1 MYPGVYVEFDDQSD
15 ITSLPITEV
24 RNQPLFCAVFTS
36 DKGTEAWTRV
46 SGEDFFS
53 MYGKSIKFTKHGQ
66 PLLQAAMSIN
76 AGAELLCKRL
86 VADDAALANIAIYA
100 KVETTE
106 ATTQEVQATD
116 STGAPLYK
124 DANGN
129 QTTEVTG
136 DPIMT
141 TVSVPG
147 TCTISYTKKSV
158 EGLTVDQDGKIPTI
172 KDVVEALGEPAEGEY
187 LLYVFADIGRGV
199 SNKRVKIV
207 PNYKLSKGAEY
218 TTYNFS
224 VIEGS
229 SEVESFSFA
238 VNPHM
243 IVNSENVSLQSMI
256 NNNSDQL
263 VCYEDI
269 EGIENL
275 VKDIATATGKTETE
289 IFKYD
294 VLFGCTNKGVAL
306 EGVTI
311 DSEGIDLDNGAG
323 QALENGTDGAFGDK
337 NPAYYL
343 GSKVAD
349 DETNVWAQLAVK
361 AFDGSFDKI
370 IFNLD
375 QHKIHAIVDAN
386 YPYSVKKA
394 IEALANFREDF
405 MYLRDQRLD
414 NVSYEG
420 IKDTCSREAKSMFC
434 ATYPQ
439 FYDILD
445 PYSKRQI
452 AVTIGYS
459 LARLL
464 VNHIN
469 NGAILPT
476 AGMKYDMVIED
487 AIYGTLSYAPT
498 ICPDEIGGNEKE
510 LMEDIKVN
518 YASYIDNQLVIETL
532 YTSQEKNS
540 QWSYVNNVMGIQDV
554 VKAIRTRCPAIRY
567 TFIEGED
574 LEKYKADVEEVI
586 APFSSNYLQLSLEYK
601 QDAMYSAN
609 KIFYAVLKVVYKD
622 FIQTEWFK
630 VTALSTV
637 EVQA

>member
-1 MYPGVYVEFDDQSD
+1 MYPGVFVEFDDQSD

-24 RNQPLFCAVFTS
+24 RNQPLFCSVFTS

-46 SGEDFFS
+46 SGEDFFK

-86 VADDAALANIAIYA
+86 VADDATLANLAIYA
-100 KVETTE
+100 KVTTTE
-106 ATTQEVQATD
+106 ATTQEVQAVD
-116 STGAPLYK
+116 GTGAPLYK
-124 DANGN
+124 DAEGN

-141 TVSVPG
+141 TVTVPG
-147 TCTISYTKKSV
+147 TCTISYSKKSV
-158 EGLTVDQDGKIPTI
+158 ADLALDENGKISNV
-172 KDVVEALGEPAEGEY
+172 KDVVDALGESADGEY
-187 LLYVFADIGRGV
+187 LLYVFADIGRGA
-199 SNKRVKIV
+199 SDKRIKIV
-207 PNYKLSKGAEY
+207 PNYKLSKGADY

-224 VIEGS
+224 IIEGS
-229 SEVESFSFA
+229 SEVESFSFSI
-238 VNPHM
+238 NPHM
-243 IVNSENVSLQSMI
+243 IINGENVSLQSMI
-256 NNNSDQL
+256 NNNSTQL
-263 VCYEDI
+263 VCQENI
-269 EGIENL
+269 EGIESL
-275 VKDIATATGKTETE
+275 IKDIATATGKSEAE
-289 IFKYD
+289 ILRYD

-306 EGVTI
+306 DGVTI

-323 QALENGTDGAFGDK
+323 QALENGKDGSFETTSA
-337 NPAYYL
+337 AACL
-343 GSKVAD
+343 ASKDAD
-349 DETNVWAQLAVK
+349 ESIWAKLAVK

-370 IFNLD
+370 IFNVD

-386 YPYSVKKA
+386 YPYIVKKA
-394 IEALANFREDF
+394 IEALADFREDF

-420 IKDTCSREAKSMFC
+420 IKDTCTREAKSMFC

-439 FYDILD
+439 FYDIID

-452 AVTIGYS
+452 TVTIGYS

-464 VNHIN
+464 VNHVN
-469 NGAILPT
+469 NGSILPT
-476 AGMKYDMVIED
+476 AGMKYDMVIDD

-498 ICPDEIGGNEKE
+498 ICPDGIGGNEKE

-601 QDAMYSAN
+601 QDAMYAAN

>member
-1 MYPGVYVEFDDQSD
+1 MYPGVFVEFDDQSD

-24 RNQPLFCAVFTS
+24 RNQPLFCSVFTS

-46 SGEDFFS
+46 SGEDFFK

-86 VADDAALANIAIYA
+86 VADDATLANLAIYA
-100 KVETTE
+100 KVTTTE
-106 ATTQEVQATD
+106 ATTQEVQAVD
-116 STGAPLYK
+116 GTGAPLYK
-124 DANGN
+124 DAEGN

-141 TVSVPG
+141 TVTVPG
-147 TCTISYTKKSV
+147 TCTISYSKKSV
-158 EGLTVDQDGKIPTI
+158 ADLALDENGKISNV
-172 KDVVEALGEPAEGEY
+172 KDVVDALGESADGEY
-187 LLYVFADIGRGV
+187 LLYVFADIGRGA
-199 SNKRVKIV
+199 SDKRIKIV
-207 PNYKLSKGAEY
+207 PNYKLSKGADY

-224 VIEGS
+224 IIEGS
-229 SEVESFSFA
+229 SEVESFSFSI
-238 VNPHM
+238 NPHM
-243 IVNSENVSLQSMI
+243 IINGENVSLQSMI
-256 NNNSDQL
+256 NNNSTQL
-263 VCYEDI
+263 VCHENI

-275 VKDIATATGKTETE
+275 VKDIATATGKTEAE
-289 IFKYD
+289 ILRYD

-306 EGVTI
+306 DGVTI

-323 QALENGTDGAFGDK
+323 QALENGKDGSFETTSA
-337 NPAYYL
+337 AACL
-343 GSKVAD
+343 ASKDAD
-349 DETNVWAQLAVK
+349 ESIWAKLAVK

-370 IFNLD
+370 IFNVD

-386 YPYSVKKA
+386 YPYIVKKA
-394 IEALANFREDF
+394 IEALADFREDF

-420 IKDTCSREAKSMFC
+420 IKDTCTREAKSMFC

-439 FYDILD
+439 FYDIID

-452 AVTIGYS
+452 TVTIGYS

-464 VNHIN
+464 VNHVN
-469 NGAILPT
+469 NGSILPT
-476 AGMKYDMVIED
+476 AGMKYDMVIDD

-498 ICPDEIGGNEKE
+498 ICPDGIGGNEKE

-601 QDAMYSAN
+601 QDAMYAAN

>member
-1 MYPGVYVEFDDQSD
+1 MYPGVFVEFDDQSD

-24 RNQPLFCAVFTS
+24 RNQPLFCSVFTS

-46 SGEDFFS
+46 SGEDFFK

-86 VADDAALANIAIYA
+86 VADDATLANLAIYA
-100 KVETTE
+100 KVTTTE
-106 ATTQEVQATD
+106 ATTQEVQAVD
-116 STGAPLYK
+116 GTGAPLYK
-124 DANGN
+124 DAEGN

-141 TVSVPG
+141 TVTVPG
-147 TCTISYTKKSV
+147 TCTISYSKKSV
-158 EGLTVDQDGKIPTI
+158 ADLALDEDGKISNV
-172 KDVVEALGEPAEGEY
+172 KDVVDALGESADGEY
-187 LLYVFADIGRGV
+187 LLYVFADIGRGA
-199 SNKRVKIV
+199 SDKRIKIV
-207 PNYKLSKGAEY
+207 PNYKLSKGADY

-224 VIEGS
+224 IIEGS
-229 SEVESFSFA
+229 SEVESFSFSI
-238 VNPHM
+238 NPHM
-243 IVNSENVSLQSMI
+243 IINGENVSLQSMI
-256 NNNSDQL
+256 NNNSTQL
-263 VCYEDI
+263 VCHENI
-269 EGIENL
+269 EGIESL
-275 VKDIATATGKTETE
+275 VKDIATATGKTEAE
-289 IFKYD
+289 ILRYD

-306 EGVTI
+306 DGVTI

-323 QALENGTDGAFGDK
+323 QALENGKDGSFETTSA
-337 NPAYYL
+337 AACL
-343 GSKVAD
+343 ASKDAD
-349 DETNVWAQLAVK
+349 ESIWAKLAVK

-370 IFNLD
+370 IFNVD

-386 YPYSVKKA
+386 YPYIVKKA
-394 IEALANFREDF
+394 IEALADFREDF

-420 IKDTCSREAKSMFC
+420 IKDTSTREAKSMFC

-439 FYDILD
+439 FYDIID

-452 AVTIGYS
+452 TVTIGYS

-464 VNHIN
+464 VNHVN
-469 NGAILPT
+469 NGSILPT
-476 AGMKYDMVIED
+476 AGMKYDMVIDD

-498 ICPDEIGGNEKE
+498 ICPDGIGGNEKE

-601 QDAMYSAN
+601 QDAMYAAN

>member
-1 MYPGVYVEFDDQSD
+1 MYPGVFVEFDDQSD

-24 RNQPLFCAVFTS
+24 RNQPLFCSVFTS

-46 SGEDFFS
+46 SGEDFFK

-86 VADDAALANIAIYA
+86 VADDATLANLAIYA
-100 KVETTE
+100 KVTTTE
-106 ATTQEVQATD
+106 ATTQEVQAVD
-116 STGAPLYK
+116 GTGAPLYK
-124 DANGN
+124 DAEGN

-141 TVSVPG
+141 TVTVPG
-147 TCTISYTKKSV
+147 TCTISYSKKSV
-158 EGLTVDQDGKIPTI
+158 ADLALDENGKISNV
-172 KDVVEALGEPAEGEY
+172 KDVVDALGESADGEY
-187 LLYVFADIGRGV
+187 LLYVFADIGRGA
-199 SNKRVKIV
+199 SDKRIKIV
-207 PNYKLSKGAEY
+207 PNYKLSKGADY

-224 VIEGS
+224 IIEGS
-229 SEVESFSFA
+229 SEVESFSFSI
-238 VNPHM
+238 NPHM
-243 IVNSENVSLQSMI
+243 IINGENVSLQSMI
-256 NNNSDQL
+256 NNNSTQL
-263 VCYEDI
+263 VCHENI

-275 VKDIATATGKTETE
+275 VKDIATATGKTEAE
-289 IFKYD
+289 ILRYD

-306 EGVTI
+306 DGVTI

-323 QALENGTDGAFGDK
+323 QALENGKDGSFETTSA
-337 NPAYYL
+337 AACL
-343 GSKVAD
+343 ASKDAD
-349 DETNVWAQLAVK
+349 ESIWAKLAVK

-370 IFNLD
+370 IFNVD

-386 YPYSVKKA
+386 YPYIVKKA
-394 IEALANFREDF
+394 IEALADFREDF

-420 IKDTCSREAKSMFC
+420 IKDTSTREAKSMFC

-439 FYDILD
+439 FYDIID

-452 AVTIGYS
+452 TVTIGYS

-464 VNHIN
+464 VNHVN
-469 NGAILPT
+469 NGSILPT
-476 AGMKYDMVIED
+476 AGMKYDMVIDD

-498 ICPDEIGGNEKE
+498 ICPDGIGGNEKE

-601 QDAMYSAN
+601 QDAMYAAN

>member
-1 MYPGVYVEFDDQSD
+1 MYPGVFVEFDDQSD

-24 RNQPLFCAVFTS
+24 RNQPLFCSVFTS

-46 SGEDFFS
+46 SGEDFFK

-86 VADDAALANIAIYA
+86 VADDATLANLAIYA
-100 KVETTE
+100 KVTTTE
-106 ATTQEVQATD
+106 ATTQEVQAVD
-116 STGAPLYK
+116 GTGAPLYK
-124 DANGN
+124 DAEGN

-141 TVSVPG
+141 TVTVPG
-147 TCTISYTKKSV
+147 TCTISYSKKSV
-158 EGLTVDQDGKIPTI
+158 ADLALDENGKISNV
-172 KDVVEALGEPAEGEY
+172 KDVVDALGESADGEY
-187 LLYVFADIGRGV
+187 LLYVFADIGRGA
-199 SNKRVKIV
+199 SDKRIKIV
-207 PNYKLSKGAEY
+207 PNYKLSKGADY

-224 VIEGS
+224 IIEGS
-229 SEVESFSFA
+229 SEVESFSFSI
-238 VNPHM
+238 NPHM
-243 IVNSENVSLQSMI
+243 IINGENVSLQSMI
-256 NNNSDQL
+256 NNNSTQL
-263 VCYEDI
+263 VCQENI
-269 EGIENL
+269 EGIESL
-275 VKDIATATGKTETE
+275 IKDIATATGKTEAE
-289 IFKYD
+289 ILRYD

-306 EGVTI
+306 DGVTI

-323 QALENGTDGAFGDK
+323 QALENGKDGSFETTSA
-337 NPAYYL
+337 AACL
-343 GSKVAD
+343 ASKDAD
-349 DETNVWAQLAVK
+349 ESIWAKLAVK

-370 IFNLD
+370 IFNVD

-386 YPYSVKKA
+386 YPYIVKKA
-394 IEALANFREDF
+394 IEALADFREDF

-420 IKDTCSREAKSMFC
+420 IKDTCTREAKSMFC

-439 FYDILD
+439 FYDIID

-452 AVTIGYS
+452 TVTIGYS

-464 VNHIN
+464 VNHVN
-469 NGAILPT
+469 NGSILPT
-476 AGMKYDMVIED
+476 AGMKYDMVIDD

-498 ICPDEIGGNEKE
+498 ICPDGIGGNEKE

-601 QDAMYSAN
+601 QDAMYAAN

>member
-1 MYPGVYVEFDDQSD
+1 MYPGVFVEFDDQSD

-24 RNQPLFCAVFTS
+24 RNQPLFCSVFTS

-46 SGEDFFS
+46 SGEDFFK

-86 VADDAALANIAIYA
+86 VADDATLANLAIYA
-100 KVETTE
+100 KVTTTE
-106 ATTQEVQATD
+106 ATTQEVQAVD
-116 STGAPLYK
+116 GTGAPLYK
-124 DANGN
+124 DAEGN

-141 TVSVPG
+141 TVTVPG
-147 TCTISYTKKSV
+147 TCTISYSKKSV
-158 EGLTVDQDGKIPTI
+158 ADLALDENGKISNV
-172 KDVVEALGEPAEGEY
+172 KDVVDALGESADGEY
-187 LLYVFADIGRGV
+187 LLYVFADIGRGA
-199 SNKRVKIV
+199 SDKRIKIV
-207 PNYKLSKGAEY
+207 PNYKLSKGADY

-224 VIEGS
+224 IIEGS
-229 SEVESFSFA
+229 SEVESFSFSI
-238 VNPHM
+238 NPHM
-243 IVNSENVSLQSMI
+243 IINGENVSLQSMI
-256 NNNSDQL
+256 NNNSTQL
-263 VCYEDI
+263 VCHENI

-275 VKDIATATGKTETE
+275 VKDIATATGKTEAE
-289 IFKYD
+289 ILRYD

-306 EGVTI
+306 DGVTI

-323 QALENGTDGAFGDK
+323 QALENGKDGSFETTSA
-337 NPAYYL
+337 AACL
-343 GSKVAD
+343 ASKDAD
-349 DETNVWAQLAVK
+349 ESIWAKLAVK

-370 IFNLD
+370 IFNVD
-375 QHKIHAIVDAN
+375 QNKIHAIVDAN
-386 YPYSVKKA
+386 YPYIVKKA
-394 IEALANFREDF
+394 IEALADFREDF

-420 IKDTCSREAKSMFC
+420 IKDTSTREAKSMFC

-439 FYDILD
+439 FYDIID

-452 AVTIGYS
+452 TVTIGYS

-464 VNHIN
+464 VNHVN
-469 NGAILPT
+469 NGSILPT
-476 AGMKYDMVIED
+476 AGMKYDMVIDD

-498 ICPDEIGGNEKE
+498 ICPDGIGGNEKE

-601 QDAMYSAN
+601 QDAMYAAN